1 MQRFPVIAGPTAG
14 GKTALAV
21 EVALALRDQGRPGEV
36 ISADAYQIYRG
47 MDIGTAK
54 PTPDERKGVAH
65 HLIDVADPGDAF
77 SVHDW
82 LTRAQAAIGDIR
94 ARAGCPVVA
103 GGTHLS
109 IKALMDGLFAGPGE
123 DPEVRAQLR
132 AMPAAELRREL
143 ERVDPAAAARL
154 HPNDLR
160 RTIRA
165 IEVFRA
171 TGVPI
176 SAHQRQWDAAPAHN
190 DRVLVVLD
198 WPSEAIN
205 RRINARVRTMFD
217 LGLVE
222 EVRGLLDAGRLRGQ
236 AGEALGY
243 HQVVEYLEGRCT
255 LDEAIERVKIDT
267 RRLAKNQR
275 TWLRR
280 LRATPGCV
288 AIDAAGVPAA
298 DWCAIVLGACEA

>member
-21 EVALALRDQGRPGEV
+21 DVALALRDRGHPGEV

-54 PTPDERKGVAH
+54 PTPDERKGVPH

-82 LTRAQAAIGDIR
+82 LTRAETAIGDIR
-94 ARAGCPVVA
+94 ARGGCPVVA
-103 GGTHLS
+103 GGTHLY

-123 DPEVRAQLR
+123 DPALRAQLR

-176 SAHQRQWDAAPAHN
+176 SAHQRQWDATPVHD

-222 EVRGLLDAGRLRGQ
+222 EVRGLLEAGRLRGQ

-243 HQVVEYLEGRCT
+243 HQVVDHLDGRCT
-255 LDEAIERVKIDT
+255 LDDAIERVKIDT

-288 AIDAAGVPAA
+288 VIDAADVPAA
-298 DWCAIVLGACEA
+298 DWCAIVMRACEA